1 MYDLRRKELLR
12 LLETCF
18 SHIMYLRSP
27 SNPQSKSP
35 TQGGSASDREQVN
48 YNPDCIGQSS
58 TMFKI
63 CHWNITFLI
72 CCSFVFLQLIANQWV
87 QYFTS
92 CDNRHALPLFTSL
105 LNIVC
110 GYDPSGILPYNHLM
124 FNDYREELVEVALQ
138 VHYL

>member
-1 MYDLRRKELLR
+1 MCTK
-12 LLETCF
+12 F
-18 SHIMYLRSP
+18 I
-27 SNPQSKSP
+27 
-35 TQGGSASDREQVN
+35 
-48 YNPDCIGQSS
+48 
-58 TMFKI
+58 
-63 CHWNITFLI
+63 
-72 CCSFVFLQLIANQWV
+72 LQIIANQWV

-138 VHYL
+138 VNFVMTIIGTTMVLEII